1 MNIKLLNIH
10 TFSKEIDYPMV
21 KVEGGVLKLENDPE
35 IQLPSFWMGQFQVTQ
50 KLWETVMK
58 TNPSYFKGPQRPVE
72 TVSWYDAVEFCN
84 QLSEIA
90 GLEKVY
96 VMDKTKADPG
106 NKSIIDDQKWLV
118 IQNIKANGYRLPTEA
133 EWEYSARGGRYGQG
147 FEYAGSENLEQVGWF
162 RDNCQ
167 SQTHPV
173 GLLLPNEFGLYDM
186 SGNKFGWNGAG
197 IGMGSIPYMGV
208 ESHRAALCAVVAGST
223 ARPSAGWLIAWYL
236 RCMLMEVSV
245 PCVAGDDNRIRVW
258 RRAGAT

>member
-1 MNIKLLNIH
+1 
-10 TFSKEIDYPMV
+10 
-21 KVEGGVLKLENDPE
+21 
-35 IQLPSFWMGQFQVTQ
+35 
-50 KLWETVMK
+50 
-58 TNPSYFKGPQRPVE
+58 
-72 TVSWYDAVEFCN
+72 
-84 QLSEIA
+84 
-90 GLEKVY
+90 EKVY

-186 SGNKFGWNGAG
+186 SGNVWEWCWNWYGEYSIYGAESGQSRVVRGGSWFNGA
-197 IGMGSIPYMGV
+197 SICRV
-208 ESHRAALCAVVAGST
+208 AARSYGTPDVRSYDVGLRLSRT
-223 ARPSAGWLIAWYL
+223 AL
-236 RCMLMEVSV
+236 
-245 PCVAGDDNRIRVW
+245 
-258 RRAGAT
+258 